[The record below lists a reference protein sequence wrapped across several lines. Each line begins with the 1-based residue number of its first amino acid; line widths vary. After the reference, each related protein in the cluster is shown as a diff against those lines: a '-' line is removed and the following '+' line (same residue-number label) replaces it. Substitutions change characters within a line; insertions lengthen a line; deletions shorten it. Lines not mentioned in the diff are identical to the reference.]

1 MRSGTSQRAEV
12 CAMGQGTGR
21 CVLVGL
27 QSLRA
32 NYMARSVL
40 TAHRC
45 ADQPG
50 ACLQWQEQVCS
61 VSH

>member
-1 MRSGTSQRAEV
+1 
-12 CAMGQGTGR
+12 MGQGTGR